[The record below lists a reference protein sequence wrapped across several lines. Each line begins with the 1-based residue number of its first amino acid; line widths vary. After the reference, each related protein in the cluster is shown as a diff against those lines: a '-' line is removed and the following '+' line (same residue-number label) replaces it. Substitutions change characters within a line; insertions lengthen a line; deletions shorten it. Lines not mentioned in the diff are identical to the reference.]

1 MKTQVKIALVGA
13 IAALSVALI
22 TGIFSLY
29 AASGVTQKTECG
41 STVNNTN
48 GNVIVTGSNSCQRS
62 NP

>member
-1 MKTQVKIALVGA
+1 MKTQMKIALVGA

-48 GNVIVTGSNSCQRS
+48 GNVIVTGSNSCRRS
-62 NP
+62 TP